1 MTKSHVGMGI
11 HVCPVC
17 CLHHDEVVLVQTR
30 MGLPPKL
37 TSNMFA
43 GWAMCPEHQK
53 LLDEGYTA
61 MIEVTGQPIGLADAD
76 RTGRIAHVR
85 NEAWPRIFNTEPPAG
100 GIAFAEVGLFDK
112 LQEKVEDHH
121 IMESAELHGH

>member
-1 MTKSHVGMGI
+1 MEKSHVGMGV

-17 CLHHDEVVLVQTR
+17 GLEHDEVVLVQTR

-37 TSNMFA
+37 TRNMFA
-43 GWAMCPEHQK
+43 GWQMCPEHQK
-53 LLDEGYTA
+53 LQDDGYTA
-61 MIEVTGQPIGLADAD
+61 MIEVSNKPTGLADAI
-76 RTGRIAHVR
+76 RTGQIAHVR
-85 NEAWPRIFNTEPPAG
+85 NEAWPRIFDSQPPAG
-100 GIAFAEVGLFDK
+100 GIAFAEVGLFAK